1 MNAPPSL
8 AFTAGSPRIPLPFL
22 LVGVVFLAG
31 GLAAFPFAA
40 SLLVDGF
47 YHPEVLAVVHAITLG
62 FVLVVFVGASIQLL
76 PVLTGMPVARTKLAR
91 AGGVLT
97 LLGVPAMLGGFAAV
111 SWPVVAGGGFAVLAG
126 IALFVAAL
134 APLLAAVRKD
144 PVLLGFAL
152 AFGALLLNAVVGLLL
167 AFDRHHI
174 LFSGAPTDRLAAHVH
189 LGLLGVF
196 TVAIFAVESKLLP
209 MFLLGPVPAPRR
221 VRVTLISLS
230 AGALLLASALA
241 FRFTILPGA
250 ALVAA
255 AFVLQVGSLASV
267 LGGRKRKEIDAG
279 FLYALSAHADLA
291 LALLVGLAFASGA
304 GAGTPLAFRLPVLYG
319 FLLLG
324 GWLLQ
329 AVVGFL
335 SKILPFLVWQV
346 VYAPRVGLGPVP
358 TLKNLSPDGPQLLGF
373 ALFRVAL
380 LGVAAALLWGR
391 PAPLSAAAAFFSLS
405 LVPFF
410 VHAARVAAHLV
421 HPRTFAVK
429 EVPVA
434 VAR

>member
-1 MNAPPSL
+1 MTAPPPL
-8 AFTAGSPRIPLPFL
+8 AFTAGSPRVPLPFL
-22 LVGVVFLAG
+22 LAGVVFLAL
-31 GLAAFPFAA
+31 GLAAFPFVAG
-40 SLLVDGF
+40 LLAEGF
-47 YHPEVLAVVHAITLG
+47 YHPDLLAVVHAITLG

-76 PVLTGMPVARTKLAR
+76 PVLTGVPVGRTVLAR
-91 AGGVLT
+91 AGGALAV
-97 LLGVPAMLGGFAAV
+97 LGVLAMLAGFTAV
-111 SWPVVAGGGFAVLAG
+111 SWPAVAGGGFAVLAG
-126 IALFVAAL
+126 MALFVAAL
-134 APLLAAVRKD
+134 APLLSAARKD

-209 MFLLGPVPAPRR
+209 MFLLGPVPAARR
-221 VRVTLISLS
+221 VRATLFSLS

-241 FRFTILPGA
+241 FRFSILPGA
-250 ALVAA
+250 AFVAA
-255 AFVLQVGSLASV
+255 AYVLQVGSLASV
-267 LGGRKRKEIDAG
+267 LAGRKRKEVDAG

-291 LALLVGLAFASGA
+291 LALLVGLTIASGA

-319 FLLLG
+319 FLLLC

-358 TLKNLSPDGPQLLGF
+358 TLKDLSPDGPQLFGF
-373 ALFRVAL
+373 ALFRAAL
-380 LGVAAALLWGR
+380 LAVAAAVLWGR
-391 PAPLSAAAAFFSLS
+391 PAPLTAAAAFFSLS

-410 VHAARVAAHLV
+410 VHAARVAAHVV
-421 HPRTFAVK
+421 HPRTFAAK
-429 EVPVA
+429 EAPVA